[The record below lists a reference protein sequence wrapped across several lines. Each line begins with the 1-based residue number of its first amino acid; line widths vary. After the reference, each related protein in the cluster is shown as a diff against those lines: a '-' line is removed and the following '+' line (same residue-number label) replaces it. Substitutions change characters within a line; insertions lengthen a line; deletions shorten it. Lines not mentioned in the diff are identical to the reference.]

1 MTIDERQRHQLHE
14 AARRTLGDD
23 AAVTLMEMLPPVGWA
38 DVTTKRDLDHFAE
51 VLRLELATTQAGLRT
66 EMAGLRT
73 EMADLR
79 TEVTAAVAD
88 LSRRLTFRF
97 LTIAVAIFA
106 AGIALRLG

>member
-23 AAVTLMEMLPPVGWA
+23 EAVTLMEMLPPVGWA
-38 DVTTKRDLDHFAE
+38 DVATKRDLDHFAE
-51 VLRLELATTQAGLRT
+51 VLRLELATTQ
-66 EMAGLRT
+66 AGLRT

-106 AGIALRLG
+106 AGIAVHLG

>member
-1 MTIDERQRHQLHE
+1 MSDTGTRCTKPPARHC
-14 AARRTLGDD
+14 GD

-38 DVTTKRDLDHFAE
+38 DVATKRDLDHLAE
-51 VLRLELATTQAGLRT
+51 VLRLEMTTAHSRLAM
-66 EMAGLRT
+66 ELRT

-79 TEVTAAVAD
+79 TEMAGFRTDVTRAMAD

-106 AGIALRLG
+106 AGVAVRLG